1 MHIVYSS
8 LYITTHL
15 LTNLGLSD
23 KNPMILLTSE
33 VAFPLDCAIVLAFGL
48 IQYDAHPFPWGKES
62 GANIGNST
70 PLTLSYDLHY
80 RADLGEKK
88 RWESVSHYT
97 LVDINL
103 FFFISCVW
111 VRKSDPPLEVYYS
124 PLFPHC
130 SFCWSVGWS
139 AGGFGRNGKKDEKMR
154 ERERR
159 GRLVTSGNDAI
170 TYQRVYCLHFRITH
184 AFYILMLVK

>member
-1 MHIVYSS
+1 
-8 LYITTHL
+8 
-15 LTNLGLSD
+15 
-23 KNPMILLTSE
+23 MILLTSE

-88 RWESVSHYT
+88 RWETVSHYT

-103 FFFISCVW
+103 FFFSFLV
-111 VRKSDPPLEVYYS
+111 SGLEKVTH
-124 PLFPHC
+124 LWRFTTLHC
-130 SFCWSVGWS
+130 SRTAHFADQW
-139 AGGFGRNGKKDEKMR
+139 AGQLEDLGEMGRKMR
-154 ERERR
+154 KWGKEKEEDGWLPVGKMPLHTREF
-159 GRLVTSGNDAI
+159 I
-170 TYQRVYCLHFRITH
+170 VYISEL
-184 AFYILMLVK
+184 LMLFIS